1 MWKRKFRAAALCLA
15 AGVLL
20 LGGTACDGQPADS
33 SAAPSS
39 PGSETTAP
47 STTAKPDKNVLFGVD
62 YDADSDAFYDKKE
75 HYITWLNVWNGSS
88 EYWWAQRAATNSYY
102 GTKVLVDGEYVCF
115 DSMNEKHRLAMFQ
128 QAKDAGIDVLVMDL
142 TNGHSGWG
150 TPSKGY
156 QKLCFENNMKFAA
169 AVHPTSAQHMEEICA
184 FIWKSYA
191 APGTALYSSAYMY
204 KNGKP
209 VLVLYCSPGEFEAA
223 SASTGEYRQKFEVVW
238 ASGEDS
244 KADKWGW
251 QIVPQ
256 DGPML
261 SGDSMFV
268 TPSIAWNSPQGSA
281 GSWRKSLAMLDFCFL
296 ARNEAKPTYTI
307 VGSIDDMSERNGW
320 AIMDTTNAVQQS
332 QDGPGKPVVESMGDG
347 LQMRDINGNISFD
360 AYYNRVKSWIAGE
373 AKAYNAGGV
382 IPDGAYTITGA
393 SSGKQFGVIRPK
405 VRSENDI
412 GAAFVQDTYL
422 YTDMESYYWFYHLG
436 NDEYRIVKL
445 TSGLSLQPGGEEL
458 IQQWTDAVEE
468 QRWLIK
474 KLDNGSY
481 TLVNKKTGQAIA
493 DAAQTQGN
501 IRVLPADAGSAQQ
514 QWRLEP
520 VANRIME

>member
-1 MWKRKFRAAALCLA
+1 
-15 AGVLL
+15 
-20 LGGTACDGQPADS
+20 
-33 SAAPSS
+33 
-39 PGSETTAP
+39 
-47 STTAKPDKNVLFGVD
+47 
-62 YDADSDAFYDKKE
+62 
-75 HYITWLNVWNGSS
+75 
-88 EYWWAQRAATNSYY
+88 
-102 GTKVLVDGEYVCF
+102 
-115 DSMNEKHRLAMFQ
+115 
-128 QAKDAGIDVLVMDL
+128 
-142 TNGHSGWG
+142 
-150 TPSKGY
+150 
-156 QKLCFENNMKFAA
+156 
-169 AVHPTSAQHMEEICA
+169 
-184 FIWKSYA
+184 
-191 APGTALYSSAYMY
+191 
-204 KNGKP
+204 
-209 VLVLYCSPGEFEAA
+209 
-223 SASTGEYRQKFEVVW
+223 
-238 ASGEDS
+238 
-244 KADKWGW
+244 
-251 QIVPQ
+251 
-256 DGPML
+256 
-261 SGDSMFV
+261 
-268 TPSIAWNSPQGSA
+268 
-281 GSWRKSLAMLDFCFL
+281 
-296 ARNEAKPTYTI
+296 
-307 VGSIDDMSERNGW
+307 
-320 AIMDTTNAVQQS
+320 
-332 QDGPGKPVVESMGDG
+332 MGDG

-373 AKAYNAGGV
+373 AGAYNPGGV
-382 IPDGAYTITGA
+382 IPDGAYTITGV